1 MIMEDESTDDV
12 VESEADKST
21 DDDETDEKEN
31 WPDNDSDYHP

>member
-12 VESEADKST
+12 VESEVDEST